1 MKQFLFFISL
11 LFTANL
17 LFAQSV
23 KIVEASDLTTDIS
36 GTEVDAV
43 GSISDLLVSYDMR
56 VINTSG
62 QDLTVYYKRKRI
74 ANTGRTDQICDEYLC
89 LDADD
94 AFWYETPNDI
104 PMSNSSIND
113 TTILKPQVVTEGER
127 FCGIHVYYVV
137 NSDNDEVLDSVTIK
151 FRTDTENCFLNI
163 QDESEQLNVFNIFP
177 NPAKSTVTFNNLN
190 PSDERIF
197 VFDALGKMLISH
209 DITQL
214 NETVSLSSL
223 KSGIYFVKVQ
233 RSSGKMSE
241 TKKLIVKK

>member
-1 MKQFLFFISL
+1 MKQFLLFISFL
-11 LFTANL
+11 VTANL
-17 LFAQSV
+17 LFAQSI
-23 KIVEASDLTTDIS
+23 KIVSASDLSTDIS

-94 AFWYETPNDI
+94 AFWYDTPNDI
-104 PMSNSSIND
+104 PMSNSTIND
-113 TTILKPQVVTEGER
+113 TTILKPQVVTAGER

-137 NSDNDEVLDSVTIK
+137 NSDNDEILDSVTIK
-151 FRTDTENCFLNI
+151 FRTDTENCFLSI
-163 QDESEQLNVFNIFP
+163 EDDIEPLKAFNLFP
-177 NPAKSTVTFNNLN
+177 NPAKSNVTIENLN
-190 PSDERIF
+190 PSDEKIF
-197 VFDALGKMLISH
+197 IFDALGKILITEDVNH
-209 DITQL
+209 TIE
-214 NETVSLSSL
+214 NVSLSSL
-223 KSGIYFVKVQ
+223 KSGIYFVRIQ
-233 RSSGKMSE
+233 RASGKMSE